1 MPAGPLLTHTAL
13 TEDEMSHDKTFTI
26 EQIAEAFAAVRRD
39 IDIDYADTEHSSERG
54 QFYIGDVESD
64 VLRYL
69 KGEAGWMARQDEA
82 ARRAYAETAGVDVPD
97 YNDDQRVEDE
107 AAYNSEVNDTVA
119 HWAR

>member
-1 MPAGPLLTHTAL
+1 MPAGLLLTHTAP
-13 TEDEMSHDKTFTI
+13 TEDKMIHDKTFTV

-54 QFYIGDVESD
+54 RFYIGDVESD
-64 VLRYL
+64 VLCYL
-69 KGEAGWMARQDEA
+69 KGEAGWMAHQEET

-97 YNDDQRVEDE
+97 YNDDQRVADA
-107 AAYNSEVNDTVA
+107 AAYNSGVSAAVA